1 MGLRGAVSGTPRT
14 AAIKAVI
21 GVAAVAVLSVLIS
34 LRPAAQ
40 ADQRTAAASAPTV
53 IIGIPGLMWSDLGE
67 HRTPTLWRLTGEGGA
82 GGLSVRTTRPST
94 CPMDGWLT
102 LSAGQRARMAN
113 GNCGLP
119 SAPVLP
125 GQTSGGVA
133 PPQGGAVAPGWPMIK
148 NDNAGT
154 SYHAQVGLLGD
165 AVHRAGLCTTAV
177 GPGAVFGLAD
187 GSGKVDHYVASADQ
201 ATAADWT
208 RCGLTAVEIDGV
220 FRSFVSAG
228 VDAKGDQVPVPRAKR
243 LAAATAA
250 DQQVAKV
257 LAGLP
262 SNAVVLIAGLSD
274 VKPQAH
280 LRVAIAKGAPY
291 KPGYLTS
298 SATRQ
303 PGLVTLTDLT
313 ATTLK
318 LLNLPQPEQAVG
330 SPWDDEADDASTA
343 AKVEK
348 LREQD
353 VAAQAVRRVQ
363 GSFFLVLGG
372 TQLILYGIA
381 ALALRR
387 RWKGR
392 ETRMRILHGTRFVAL
407 FWGAIPCAT
416 FLAGLVPWW
425 QVPHPIPVL
434 IVTVLGFGALVAS
447 VSLAGPWRGSVI
459 APGMVIAAIT
469 ALVLAVDVMSG
480 SSLQINTLLG
490 YTAIVAGRFYGF
502 GNQAFALFAVAA
514 ILTAA
519 WLAEYPLRQ
528 GRKLVAVSIVAVIGL
543 AAVAIDGLPAW
554 GADFGGVLAM
564 VPSFAV
570 LGLMISGR
578 RVSLPKV
585 ALFGLVAVVLVLG
598 ISYWNA
604 QSAHPTHLGR
614 FWQDLVN
621 GDAWDT
627 VTRKFE
633 SMAGSLSFWPFTIPL
648 AGAIVFLYFVLM
660 RPTRW
665 RASLL
670 DRAYAHSD
678 TTRAALVC
686 SLTVGI
692 VGTLVNDSGV
702 VILAVAF
709 SLAIPLMLA
718 ASVRALELDAPTGGT
733 QGSAR
738 PEPRSAPT
746 G

>member
-1 MGLRGAVSGTPRT
+1 M
-14 AAIKAVI
+14 
-21 GVAAVAVLSVLIS
+21 LIS
-34 LRPAAQ
+34 LRPAAAH
-40 ADQRTAAASAPTV
+40 ADRVPAATAASTAAAAPAPAPTV
-53 IIGIPGLMWSDLGE
+53 VIGIPGLMWSDLGE

-125 GQTSGGVA
+125 GQPVSGGVA
-133 PPQGGAVAPGWPMIK
+133 PPEGGAVAPGWQMIK
-148 NDNAGT
+148 NDNAHT

-165 AVHRAGLCTTAV
+165 AVHKARMCTTAV

-187 GSGKVDHYVASADQ
+187 GSGKVDHYVASPDK

-208 RCGLTAVEIDGV
+208 RCGLTAVEIDGL
-220 FRSFVSAG
+220 FRTFVSAG
-228 VDAKGDQVPVPRAKR
+228 VDPKGDQVPVPRKKR
-243 LAAATAA
+243 LAAAAAA

-280 LRVAIAKGAPY
+280 LRVAIAKGTPF

-303 PGLVTLTDLT
+303 DGLVTLTDLT
-313 ATTLK
+313 ATALQ

-330 SPWDDEADDASTA
+330 SPWDAKASDASTA
-343 AKVEK
+343 DKVET

-363 GSFFLVLGG
+363 GSFFLVLGS
-372 TQLILYGIA
+372 TQLVLYGIA

-387 RWKGR
+387 RWKGQG
-392 ETRMRILHGTRFVAL
+392 TRLRILNGTRFVAL
-407 FWGAIPCAT
+407 FWGAIPCAS

-434 IVTVLGFGALVAS
+434 IVTVLGFGALIAS
-447 VSLAGPWRGSVI
+447 VSLAGPWRGSVTT
-459 APGMVIAAIT
+459 PGLVIAAIT
-469 ALVLAVDVMSG
+469 ATVLALDVMTG
-480 SSLQINTLLG
+480 SNLQINTLLG

-528 GRKLVAVSIVAVIGL
+528 GRKDLAIALVAVIGV

-554 GADFGGVLAM
+554 GADFGGVLAL
-564 VPSFAV
+564 VPTFAM

-578 RVSLPKV
+578 RVSLVKV
-585 ALFGLVAVVLVLG
+585 GLFGLAGVVLVLA

-604 QSAHPTHLGR
+604 RSAHPTHLGR

-621 GDAWDT
+621 GDAWGT
-627 VTRKFE
+627 VTRKFD
-633 SMAGSLSFWPFTIPL
+633 SMIGSLGFWPFTVPL
-648 AGAIVFLYFVLM
+648 AGAIIFLYFVLM

-678 TTRAALVC
+678 TTRPALVC

-692 VGTLVNDSGV
+692 IGTLVNDSGV

-709 SLAIPLMLA
+709 SLAIPLVLA
-718 ASVRALELDAPTGGT
+718 ATVRALELDAPGGGT
-733 QGSAR
+733 PGSAR